1 LAIRKNVIIA
11 ALVAASTVGA
21 ASAVALLSR
30 GSALDRGPPVAQKP
44 RLEPVTRTS
53 TVVVPVTVA
62 IASIGEAM
70 EAAAPHE
77 LAGNGAVSQR
87 DMLVD
92 ADLQWTVTRG
102 PLVIAGRPDVL
113 AVSTPLAG
121 SVRATGRVPKQM
133 GELGAMIGGMIGGNL
148 GRQLQD
154 LRRKPFDERAD
165 LRGNA
170 TATARPAIV
179 PEWRIEPNFAAKV
192 TIADATI
199 RSVGI
204 RLDVS
209 KQAKPLVDRSVDGEI
224 AAWEA
229 RVRNDPFLERLA
241 RREWPR
247 LCRAVPLGAFGPG
260 MPQSWLEIRPT
271 RALASQPRIDAT
283 GITVAIGVEAQI
295 RIVAEETTPDCP
307 FPARLDIVPQTEQ
320 GRLNIAVPIDL
331 AFNDINR
338 LLAAQLAGRTF
349 PEDGNGA
356 GEVTI
361 QRAKLAA
368 SGDRLVISLSVA
380 ASEKSYFGFGGQATI
395 HASGRPVL
403 DREHQILRLTDL
415 EFDVH
420 SEGILGLLGSA
431 ARWATPVRAALAE
444 KAVLD
449 LRPYAESARKRIEV
463 VIDELRS
470 RENGLRIDAALSDL
484 RLVDIDF
491 DSDMLR
497 LIAESDGTARA
508 AVATL
513 PVP

>member
-1 LAIRKNVIIA
+1 MRKSVI
-11 ALVAASTVGA
+11 VAVVVAVSTVGV
-21 ASAVALLSR
+21 ASAVVLSR
-30 GSALDRGPPVAQKP
+30 GSAPDRHPPVAEKP
-44 RLEPVTRTS
+44 RLEPAMRTS
-53 TVVVPVTVA
+53 MVVVPVTVA

-102 PLVIAGRPDVL
+102 PLVVAGRPDVL

-121 SVRATGRVPKQM
+121 SVRATGRLPKQM

-154 LRRKPFDERAD
+154 LRRKPFDQRAD

-204 RLDVS
+204 RLEVS
-209 KQAKPLVDRSVDGEI
+209 KEAKPLVDRSVDAEI

-229 RVRNDPFLERLA
+229 RVRNDPFLERVA

-283 GITVAIGVEAQI
+283 GVTVAIGVEAQV
-295 RIVAEETTPDCP
+295 RIVAEQTTPDCP
-307 FPARLDIVPQTEQ
+307 FPAQLDIVPQAEQ

-331 AFNDINR
+331 AFDDINR
-338 LLAAQLAGRTF
+338 FLTAQLAGRTF
-349 PEDGNGA
+349 AEDGNGA

-361 QRAKLAA
+361 QSAKLAA

-395 HASGRPVL
+395 RAWGRPVL

-415 EFDVH
+415 EFDVQ
-420 SEGILGLLGSA
+420 SEGIFGLLGSA

-449 LRPYAESARKRIEV
+449 LRPYAESARKRVEV
-463 VIDELRS
+463 AMEELRS
-470 RENGLRIDAALSDL
+470 RENGFRVDAALTDL
-484 RLVDIDF
+484 RLLDIDF
-491 DSDMLR
+491 DSDRLR
-497 LIAESDGTARA
+497 LIAEADGTARA
-508 AVATL
+508 AVTTL